1 MKPICA
7 AAVAKVLG
15 REPTKAEQDSIQ
27 ARIYASMKELQAKD
41 PDAWSS
47 MSRESRLLEGAKLA
61 RAKTLEDTTRAHAA
75 TLRDVELKAREIDN
89 LGRVEAGVGKGK
101 GQLNAL
107 NQRTLFDAKLEGKG
121 TSLEQDIHAVYNESM
136 SRLDNFGG
144 KGKFFGAVQNPV
156 EQHALIRAIR
166 GEATGK
172 PEIDKAGESI
182 RRELEILHQKANDA
196 GIHIHELDDWH
207 HPQPIAWEKVAARRD
222 EFEADALNHI
232 DRSKYITRDGTPMTD
247 EQIQKSVAASAE
259 TLGTDGANKQID
271 GAGGYGKGRVG
282 GSRNAPRQ
290 LHYKDAASYQ
300 FMMDKYGSA
309 NNVYSLI
316 THHIRGMARDIATA
330 ERFGRDADT
339 FYPQLA
345 ERAFMADAKA
355 IGALDIAPEKK
366 EKLLKQLKGQKN
378 NTLNMWKGLRH
389 PDAPGAIPLWARI
402 SQNIRGVAQST
413 LLGGAP
419 SAFPDAAMATEYMNL
434 RGIARSRVLGNIAEG
449 LKPTKS
455 NIGFVNRLGI
465 VNSHIDASAHRF
477 GSEELGNH
485 AVKYLNHVV
494 HVGGGLRMF
503 DRGMTHGVAAS
514 LMDMI
519 GEHTRNTEFHD
530 LDPAT
535 AKLAEQ
541 YGITKDHW
549 DTWRAADVEKGPN
562 GNHTMVTPE
571 TIYSIPD
578 EKLRPMAE
586 QRMAATSAD
595 FKAGAD
601 ERAARSAKESE
612 WVAGRGA
619 KLDALKQRASD
630 TIAAMEAKADAKDTA
645 AQGDHDARAAEIRAK
660 VDRAEVATDI
670 HRYLATDKAQTHAR
684 AFLEAVE
691 EGAAVERQTHME
703 RTHPDNRSDSM
714 IETLDK
720 APAVGEKMQAL
731 IQRYGAGVGAKAEGL
746 GKRQGR
752 ADANIADAQRRV
764 NQGMRDRSAKIDDK
778 HEAFEKRISSTSA
791 ALDEFTQRMRDHQ
804 AKRTELDTAFTQRHE
819 QEIQREMRNLRS
831 GAAKQLLSTVLS
843 ETKIGARG
851 GSGTSM
857 RAQLAYGGA
866 LSAGK
871 RGTLAGEAAA
881 WLMLLKQTPFG
892 IAKTHMWDVPRSL
905 DTWGAAAAYRAK
917 FMAGSAFLGAVGT
930 EIKDLIL
937 GEDPE
942 DLGTMRGLGKV
953 ALASGGFGM
962 YGDFLFGERGDHKN
976 GTLTKLL
983 GPGATMIEDAL
994 NLGKSV
1000 QSTLA
1005 GTAGLDPEPGEPKAI
1020 PADKLGAQALA
1031 FARNY
1036 AMPLTRIWYAKAA
1049 FNHMAYQQMMENMAP
1064 GYSQRVEQRMQ
1075 ARDQSNWWPTGQ
1087 ATPERAPDMS
1097 KMLGQQP

>member
-271 GAGGYGKGRVG
+271 SAGGYGKGRVG

-586 QRMAATSAD
+586 QNV
-595 FKAGAD
+595 
-601 ERAARSAKESE
+601 AAR
-612 WVAGRGA
+612 
-619 KLDALKQRASD
+619 
-630 TIAAMEAKADAKDTA
+630 
-645 AQGDHDARAAEIRAK
+645 GDK
-660 VDRAEVATDI
+660 PTD
-670 HRYLATDKAQTHAR
+670 D
-684 AFLEAVE
+684 
-691 EGAAVERQTHME
+691 
-703 RTHPDNRSDSM
+703 
-714 IETLDK
+714 
-720 APAVGEKMQAL
+720 
-731 IQRYGAGVGAKAEGL
+731 
-746 GKRQGR
+746 
-752 ADANIADAQRRV
+752 NIA
-764 NQGMRDRSAKIDDK
+764 
-778 HEAFEKRISSTSA
+778 
-791 ALDEFTQRMRDHQ
+791 
-804 AKRTELDTAFTQRHE
+804 
-819 QEIQREMRNLRS
+819 REMRNLRS